1 MEENLKKDPEIIN
14 EINLNNNQ
22 NENEQLIKNNEEEK
36 NNEEKIEIDKIQQDL
51 INKQIELCKQ
61 LKNESDE
68 YLKNNQLSKAS
79 NTYTKAVLNA
89 KYLIDEKLIN
99 KKLTEELEKEIIIP
113 SNLNLSY
120 IDIQNKNWDEC
131 IRHSLKVLFI
141 DKNNFKARYRKCF
154 SYIKQK
160 NIEKANEDLNI
171 LKEQNKDSSELKELE
186 ELFENNKKDN
196 NGNINSKN
204 KIIKK
209 INNFNKI
216 INKPDIYL
224 NKNSEKKDSICIK
237 LKNII
242 ENVLNKCKK
251 KKSKVE

>member
-1 MEENLKKDPEIIN
+1 MVENLKKDP

-22 NENEQLIKNNEEEK
+22 NENEKLIKNNEEEK
-36 NNEEKIEIDKIQQDL
+36 NKEEKIEIDKIKQNL

-79 NTYTKAVLNA
+79 NTYTKAVLNV

-99 KKLTEELEKEIIIP
+99 KKLKEELEKEILIP

-120 IDIQNKNWDEC
+120 IDIQNKNWEEC
-131 IRHSLKVLFI
+131 IRHSLKVLLF

-154 SYIKQK
+154 SHIKQK
-160 NIEKANEDLNI
+160 NIEKANEDFNI
-171 LKEQNKDSSELKELE
+171 LKEQNKDSLELKELE
-186 ELFENNKKDN
+186 ELFENNKKDY

-209 INNFNKI
+209 ISNFNKI
-216 INKPDIYL
+216 INKPDFNL
-224 NKNSEKKDSICIK
+224 NKNIEKKDNICNK
-237 LKNII
+237 LKDLI
-242 ENVLNKCKK
+242 EYIFNKCKK
-251 KKSKVE
+251 KFKNE

>member
-1 MEENLKKDPEIIN
+1 MVENLKKDP

-22 NENEQLIKNNEEEK
+22 NENEKLIKNNEEEK
-36 NNEEKIEIDKIQQDL
+36 NKEEKIEIDKIKQNL

-79 NTYTKAVLNA
+79 NTYTKAVLNV

-99 KKLTEELEKEIIIP
+99 KKLKEELEKEILIP

-120 IDIQNKNWDEC
+120 IDIQNKNWEEC
-131 IRHSLKVLFI
+131 IRHSLKVLSF

-154 SYIKQK
+154 SHIKQK
-160 NIEKANEDLNI
+160 NIEKAKEDFNI
-171 LKEQNKDSSELKELE
+171 LKEQNKDSLELKELE
-186 ELFENNKKDN
+186 ELFENNKKDY

-209 INNFNKI
+209 ISNFNKI
-216 INKPDIYL
+216 INKPDFNL
-224 NKNSEKKDSICIK
+224 NKNIEKKDNICNK
-237 LKNII
+237 LKDLI
-242 ENVLNKCKK
+242 EYIFNKCKK
-251 KKSKVE
+251 KFKNE

>member
-1 MEENLKKDPEIIN
+1 MVENLKKDP

-22 NENEQLIKNNEEEK
+22 NENEKLIKNNEEEK
-36 NNEEKIEIDKIQQDL
+36 NKEEKIEIDKIKQNL

-61 LKNESDE
+61 LKYESDE

-79 NTYTKAVLNA
+79 NTYTKAVLNV

-99 KKLTEELEKEIIIP
+99 KKLKEELEKEILIP

-120 IDIQNKNWDEC
+120 IDIQNKNWEEC
-131 IRHSLKVLFI
+131 IRHSLKVLLF

-154 SYIKQK
+154 SHIKQK
-160 NIEKANEDLNI
+160 NIEKANEDFNI
-171 LKEQNKDSSELKELE
+171 LKEQNKDSLELKELE
-186 ELFENNKKDN
+186 ELFENNKKDY

-209 INNFNKI
+209 ISNFNKI
-216 INKPDIYL
+216 INKPDFNL
-224 NKNSEKKDSICIK
+224 NKNIEKKDNICNK
-237 LKNII
+237 LKDLI
-242 ENVLNKCKK
+242 EYIFNKCKK
-251 KKSKVE
+251 KFKNE

>member
-1 MEENLKKDPEIIN
+1 MVENLKKDP

-22 NENEQLIKNNEEEK
+22 NENEKLIKNNEEEK
-36 NNEEKIEIDKIQQDL
+36 NKEEKIEIDKIKQNL

-79 NTYTKAVLNA
+79 NTYTKAVLNV

-99 KKLTEELEKEIIIP
+99 KKLKEELEKEILIP

-120 IDIQNKNWDEC
+120 IDIQNKNWEEC
-131 IRHSLKVLFI
+131 IRHSLKVLLF

-154 SYIKQK
+154 SHIKQK
-160 NIEKANEDLNI
+160 NIEKANEDFNI
-171 LKEQNKDSSELKELE
+171 LKEQNKDSLELKELE
-186 ELFENNKKDN
+186 ELFENNKKDY

-216 INKPDIYL
+216 INKPDFNL
-224 NKNSEKKDSICIK
+224 NKNIEKKDNICNK
-237 LKNII
+237 LKDLI
-242 ENVLNKCKK
+242 EYIFNKCKK
-251 KKSKVE
+251 KFKNE

>member
-1 MEENLKKDPEIIN
+1 MVENLKKDP

-22 NENEQLIKNNEEEK
+22 NENEKLIKNNEEEK
-36 NNEEKIEIDKIQQDL
+36 NKEEKIEIDKIKQNL

-79 NTYTKAVLNA
+79 NTYTKAVLNV

-99 KKLTEELEKEIIIP
+99 KKLIEELEKEILIP

-120 IDIQNKNWDEC
+120 IDIQNKNWEEC
-131 IRHSLKVLFI
+131 IRHSLKVLLF

-154 SYIKQK
+154 SHIKQK
-160 NIEKANEDLNI
+160 NIEKANEDFNI
-171 LKEQNKDSSELKELE
+171 LKEQNKDSLELKELE
-186 ELFENNKKDN
+186 ELFENNKKDY

-209 INNFNKI
+209 ISNFNKI
-216 INKPDIYL
+216 INKPDFNL
-224 NKNSEKKDSICIK
+224 NKNIEKKDNICNK
-237 LKNII
+237 LKDLI
-242 ENVLNKCKK
+242 EYIFNKCKK
-251 KKSKVE
+251 KFKNE

>member
-1 MEENLKKDPEIIN
+1 MVENLKKDP

-22 NENEQLIKNNEEEK
+22 NENEKLIKNNEEEK
-36 NNEEKIEIDKIQQDL
+36 NKEEKIEIDKIKQNL

-79 NTYTKAVLNA
+79 NTYTKAVLNV

-99 KKLTEELEKEIIIP
+99 KKLKEELEKEILIP

-120 IDIQNKNWDEC
+120 IDIQNKNWEEC
-131 IRHSLKVLFI
+131 IRHSLKVLLF

-154 SYIKQK
+154 SHIKQK
-160 NIEKANEDLNI
+160 NIEKANEDFNI
-171 LKEQNKDSSELKELE
+171 LKEQNKDSLELKELE
-186 ELFENNKKDN
+186 ELFENNKKDY
-196 NGNINSKN
+196 NGNVNSKN

-209 INNFNKI
+209 ISNFNKI
-216 INKPDIYL
+216 INKPDFNL
-224 NKNSEKKDSICIK
+224 NKNIEKKDNICNK
-237 LKNII
+237 LKDLI
-242 ENVLNKCKK
+242 EYIFNKCKK
-251 KKSKVE
+251 KFKNE